1 MQEGEKCIKDYCRQ
15 SDGINDI
22 RGHWAEED
30 LNKWMEKGILVGY
43 QDGTIRPDNN
53 ITRAEFVTLI
63 NKVFGLYELSREQF
77 ADVEDSKWYSR
88 EILKAR
94 AAGYIDKK
102 PLL

>member
-1 MQEGEKCIKDYCRQ
+1 MEIKFLITVIPGFNIEIFLQYISRYVLKNRGNHNLLSAWSPISVQ
-15 SDGINDI
+15 ASDGINDI

-63 NKVFGLYELSREQF
+63 NKVSGFMN
-77 ADVEDSKWYSR
+77 
-88 EILKAR
+88 
-94 AAGYIDKK
+94 
-102 PLL
+102 

>member
-1 MQEGEKCIKDYCRQ
+1 MYKRLLSAALIIMLLLSAWSPISIQA

-30 LNKWMEKGILVGY
+30 LSKWMEKGILLGY

-63 NKVFGLYELSREQF
+63 NKVFGFYELSQEQF
-77 ADVEDSKWYSR
+77 SDVEIQSG
-88 EILKAR
+88 ILAK
-94 AAGYIDKK
+94 Y
-102 PLL
+102 